1 MESGRRNR
9 GNHLSASRFIIQSGK
24 QSMNPLR
31 TLLLAIVA
39 AVVGLVF
46 ALLFIV
52 APDNEQNEHP
62 RD

>member
-1 MESGRRNR
+1 
-9 GNHLSASRFIIQSGK
+9 
-24 QSMNPLR
+24 MNPLR
-31 TLLLAIVA
+31 TLLITIVA

-46 ALLFIV
+46 AILFIV

>member
-1 MESGRRNR
+1 
-9 GNHLSASRFIIQSGK
+9 
-24 QSMNPLR
+24 MNPIR
-31 TLLLAIVA
+31 TFLITIAPRR
-39 AVVGLVF
+39 VVELVF

>member
-1 MESGRRNR
+1 
-9 GNHLSASRFIIQSGK
+9 
-24 QSMNPLR
+24 MNPLR
-31 TLLLAIVA
+31 TLLIAIAA

-46 ALLFIV
+46 AILFIV

>member
-1 MESGRRNR
+1 
-9 GNHLSASRFIIQSGK
+9 
-24 QSMNPLR
+24 MNPLR
-31 TLLLAIVA
+31 TFLITIAV

-46 ALLFIV
+46 ALAFVI